1 MVFELV
7 LIIFGTVIGSFLN
20 DLLDEY
26 KPGMVAVIKHLC
38 YVLYFKYTDLIFN
51 IKLWL
56 DNKSEDKNN
65 EEKEEEKEPEEE
77 PEDKNN
83 ELEKD
88 ESEPEE
94 EPEDNNEEVSDDT
107 VIIKDE

>member
-26 KPGMVAVIKHLC
+26 KPGMVEVIKHLC

-56 DNKSEDKNN
+56 ETKSEDKNN
-65 EEKEEEKEPEEE
+65 EENEDENEPEEDEPE
-77 PEDKNN
+77 PEDDN
-83 ELEKD
+83 
-88 ESEPEE
+88 EE
-94 EPEDNNEEVSDDT
+94 ESDDT

>member
-26 KPGMVAVIKHLC
+26 KPGMVAVIKRLC

-65 EEKEEEKEPEEE
+65 EEKEDEPEEDKKENNEEPEEE
-77 PEDKNN
+77 
-83 ELEKD
+83 
-88 ESEPEE
+88 
-94 EPEDNNEEVSDDT
+94 SDDT

>member
-26 KPGMVAVIKHLC
+26 KPGMVEVIKHLC
-38 YVLYFKYTDLIFN
+38 CVLYFKYTDLIFN

-65 EEKEEEKEPEEE
+65 EEKEDESEPEE
-77 PEDKNN
+77 D
-83 ELEKD
+83 D

-94 EPEDNNEEVSDDT
+94 EPEEDNEEESDDS

>member
-26 KPGMVAVIKHLC
+26 KPGMVAVVKRLC

-56 DNKSEDKNN
+56 GDKSEDKNN
-65 EEKEEEKEPEEE
+65 EEKEDESKPEKEPEE
-77 PEDKNN
+77 DN
-83 ELEKD
+83 
-88 ESEPEE
+88 EE
-94 EPEDNNEEVSDDT
+94 ESDDS

>member
-26 KPGMVAVIKHLC
+26 KPGMVAVIKRLC

-65 EEKEEEKEPEEE
+65 EEKEDEHESEEE
-77 PEDKNN
+77 
-83 ELEKD
+83 L
-88 ESEPEE
+88 EE
-94 EPEDNNEEVSDDT
+94 ENNEEESDDT

>member
-26 KPGMVAVIKHLC
+26 KPGMVAVIKRLC

-65 EEKEEEKEPEEE
+65 EEKDDEPEEDKEENNEEPEEE
-77 PEDKNN
+77 
-83 ELEKD
+83 
-88 ESEPEE
+88 
-94 EPEDNNEEVSDDT
+94 SDDT

>member
-1 MVFELV
+1 MVFELA
-7 LIIFGTVIGSFLN
+7 LIIFGSVIGSFLN

-26 KPGMVAVIKHLC
+26 KPGMVAVVKRLC

-56 DNKSEDKNN
+56 GDKSEDKNN
-65 EEKEEEKEPEEE
+65 EEKE
-77 PEDKNN
+77 
-83 ELEKD
+83 D

-94 EPEDNNEEVSDDT
+94 EPEDDNEEESDDT

>member
-26 KPGMVAVIKHLC
+26 KPGMVAVIKRLC

-65 EEKEEEKEPEEE
+65 ESKDELEEE
-77 PEDKNN
+77 PEENN
-83 ELEKD
+83 KEELE
-88 ESEPEE
+88 EEQE
-94 EPEDNNEEVSDDT
+94 EPDDT

>member
-26 KPGMVAVIKHLC
+26 KPGMVAVIKRLC

-56 DNKSEDKNN
+56 GDKSEDKNN
-65 EEKEEEKEPEEE
+65 EEK
-77 PEDKNN
+77 D
-83 ELEKD
+83 D

-94 EPEDNNEEVSDDT
+94 ELEDNNEEESDDT